1 MKVQAHRKLERL
13 ESLLEEMGSMVVAYS
28 GGVDSTFLAYVA
40 HRVLGERMLAV
51 TASSETYPKS
61 ELEEARRIASQFGFP
76 HLVVHTSE
84 LEVENF
90 RENPP
95 DRCYHCKWELFSKL
109 LSIAQERGFR
119 WVADGSNW
127 DDGMDYRPGMRAAEE
142 LSVRSPLREAGLTK
156 EEIRL
161 LSGELGLPTWD
172 KPSKACLASRFPYG
186 EPITLEKLSMVAEA
200 EELLAKLGFRQ
211 YRVRYHGPIARIEVD
226 PEEIPHM
233 LEVRGEVVQG
243 IKRIGFTYVTLDLQ
257 GYRTGSLNEILRGPQ
272 KDLSEAKNFLGL

>member
-1 MKVQAHRKLERL
+1 MQAHRKLERL

-61 ELEEARRIASQFGFP
+61 ELEEAKKIASQFGFP

-95 DRCYHCKWELFSKL
+95 DRCYYCKWELFSKL
-109 LSIAQERGFR
+109 RSIAQEHGFR
-119 WVADGSNW
+119 WVADGSNR
-127 DDGMDYRPGMRAAEE
+127 DDGMDYRPGVRAAEE
-142 LSVRSPLREAGLTK
+142 LSVRSPLWEAGLTK

-186 EPITLEKLSMVAEA
+186 EAITLEKLSMVAEA

-233 LEVRGEVVQG
+233 LEVRGQVVQG

-257 GYRTGSLNEILRGPQ
+257 GYRTGSLNEILPRRG
-272 KDLSEAKNFLGL
+272 K